1 MRLWVL
7 AGLATVGLGCFAVV
21 PGCGAARDAR
31 RSVTAPVID
40 EATGTVYALEVDDA
54 VGRFSSDQTVVVIC
68 NEELSRVC
76 YRVRPVDALDAEDL
90 AALQT
95 ALREL
100 RRRRAAAT
108 E

>member
-1 MRLWVL
+1 MRLWEL
-7 AGLATVGLGCFAVV
+7 AGPATVAVGCLAAAS
-21 PGCGAARDAR
+21 GCGAAPGAH

-40 EATGTVYALEVDDA
+40 EATGTVYALEVDNES
-54 VGRFSSDQTVVVIC
+54 GRFISDRTVVVIC

-76 YRVRPVDALDAEDL
+76 YRVRPVDALDPEDL
-90 AALQT
+90 AALQS

-100 RRRRAAAT
+100 RRRRAAA